1 MPNKPLV
8 PTERQRRRGCRRLHG
23 LLASV
28 ALGLVLIATDALAN
42 GAGLPAPL
50 QAYEAEYRVS
60 RGPLTL
66 GRSVTRLRPVAEGWE
81 YRTVVT
87 ATGIARMLVSGD
99 AVERT
104 LLDTDGMSLRT
115 LRYEHRPPDEVPALV
130 DFDWDSSQALI
141 DHEDGAAVVPLLIG
155 QHDPHGAILTV
166 MIALA
171 RDGDV
176 PDFEVID
183 DDGDIRALTFEVQS
197 GGEIRVPF
205 GRFDTVKV
213 TRDRADKD
221 RQLIAWFAPDLD
233 WLPIR
238 IQQIDEGSTVA
249 RMDLRSLDG
258 DTGTGSR
265 SGARTS
271 NPRNLP

>member
-1 MPNKPLV
+1 MPSQQAARIEFGGH
-8 PTERQRRRGCRRLHG
+8 PTGVRSRW
-23 LLASV
+23 LLAG
-28 ALGLVLIATDALAN
+28 ALLGAALMGADAVAN
-42 GAGLPAPL
+42 GADLPAPL
-50 QAYEAEYRVS
+50 QAYEAEYRVA

-66 GRSVTRLRPVAEGWE
+66 GRSVTRLRAVSEGWE

-87 ATGIARMLVSGD
+87 ATGVARMLVSED

-104 LLDTDGMSLRT
+104 IFDTDGTSLRT
-115 LRYEHRPPDEVPALV
+115 LRYEHRPPDKVPALV
-130 DFDWDSSQALI
+130 DFDWAGHQALI
-141 DHEDGAAVVPLLIG
+141 DNDDGDSVVPLTPG
-155 QHDPHGAILTV
+155 QHDPHGAILSV
-166 MIALA
+166 MVSLA

-183 DDGDIRALTFEVQS
+183 DDGDVRALSFEVGD

-213 TRDRADKD
+213 TRDRADRD
-221 RQLIAWFAPDLD
+221 RQLIAWFAPELD

-238 IQQIDEGSTVA
+238 IQQVNEGSTVA
-249 RMDLRSLDG
+249 RMELRTLNG
-258 DTGTGSR
+258 DSGSGRESR
-265 SGARTS
+265 SS